1 MIAGLLLASGA
12 SRRFGSNKLLA
23 HLAGR
28 PVVRWS
34 AEALAGAVDS
44 LLVVVP
50 RDSTALRAAL
60 GGLSGRFVENPVAHE
75 GMASSI
81 RVGVAALPREVEA
94 VVITLG
100 DQPTIEPQVVRRV
113 VSAWRAARMGTRAV
127 TTAYADGRGHP
138 TLFAAELFPSL
149 LALDGD
155 RGARDLLASLGD
167 AVVSVNVA
175 GARPADVDTP
185 ASLEALA
192 HTFLRAALPPV
203 SFE

>member
-23 HLAGR
+23 DLAGR

-50 RDSTALRAAL
+50 RDATALRAAL
-60 GGLSGRFVENPVAHE
+60 SGLAEHFVENPAAEE

-81 RVGVAALPREVEA
+81 RVGVAALPREAEA

-100 DQPTIEPQVVRRV
+100 DQPTIEPQVVHRV
-113 VSAWRAARMGTRAV
+113 VSAWRAARAGTGAV

-155 RGARDLLASLGD
+155 RGARDLLDSLGS
-167 AVVSVNVA
+167 AVVSIDVA

-185 ASLEALA
+185 AALEALA
-192 HTFLRAALPPV
+192 RTF
-203 SFE
+203 STQG

>member
-50 RDSTALRAAL
+50 RDSTELRAAL

-75 GMASSI
+75 GMASAI
-81 RVGVAALPREVEA
+81 RVGVAALPREIGRA
-94 VVITLG
+94 S
-100 DQPTIEPQVVRRV
+100 RR
-113 VSAWRAARMGTRAV
+113 G
-127 TTAYADGRGHP
+127 
-138 TLFAAELFPSL
+138 
-149 LALDGD
+149 
-155 RGARDLLASLGD
+155 
-167 AVVSVNVA
+167 
-175 GARPADVDTP
+175 
-185 ASLEALA
+185 
-192 HTFLRAALPPV
+192 
-203 SFE
+203 